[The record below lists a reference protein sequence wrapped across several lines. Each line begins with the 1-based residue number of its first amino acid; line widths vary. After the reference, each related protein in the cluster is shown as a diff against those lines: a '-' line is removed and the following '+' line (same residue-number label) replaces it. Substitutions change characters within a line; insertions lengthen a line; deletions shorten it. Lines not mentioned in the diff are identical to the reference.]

1 MTARRTAGKT
11 VKAARPIPASIP
23 MPDSP
28 IRQKG
33 WYQIYARL
41 ARPTLDWVGVAGAA
55 HAFGLM
61 DGWMPPAD
69 EGRAIIILAFVA
81 ALYGVRS
88 VEKMRGV
95 A

>member
-1 MTARRTAGKT
+1 MTAAKT
-11 VKAARPIPASIP
+11 TKAARPIPASIP

-28 IRQKG
+28 IRAKG

-55 HAFGLM
+55 WSLFIGDWL
-61 DGWMPPAD
+61 GKPMPDAT
-69 EGRAIIILAFVA
+69 RIIVLGFIA
-81 ALYGVRS
+81 ALYGVRTF
-88 VEKMRGV
+88 EKAKGV